1 MSGDHASTIFV
12 AVLVLAGPL
21 LLSWLTQRHSRQTK
35 ADDNARLDLVA
46 ERAEEAARLLAERQ
60 DAAADRAAEAAQAL
74 VAANAEVAAVAA
86 RAAEVVGDKLDVIH
100 TLVNSS
106 LTAAVQ
112 AELDATIRELAM
124 MHEVMELRQAAGKPP
139 SPEREDAV
147 AATEAR
153 IVEVRLQ
160 LDDRARQQAIANV
173 QVAKAKR
180 DGL

>member
-1 MSGDHASTIFV
+1 MTGDHASTLFV
-12 AVLVLAGPL
+12 AALVLAGPL
-21 LLSWLTQRHSRQTK
+21 LLSWLTNRHVRQSK

-46 ERAEEAARLLAERQ
+46 ERAEHAADLLAERQ
-60 DAAADRAAEAAQAL
+60 DDAAEAAAVAARDL

-86 RAAEVVGDKLDVIH
+86 RAAEAVGDKLDVIH

-112 AELDATIRELAM
+112 SELDATIRELAM
-124 MHEVMELRQAAGKPP
+124 MHEVIELRREAGKPR

-160 LDDRARQQAIANV
+160 LDERARQQSVANA
-173 QVAKAKR
+173 QVAKA
-180 DGL
+180 GS